1 MVNQKL
7 LSKFRDILR
16 RENLKYTPQ
25 RVVVL
30 EEVLRDQGHRECEDI
45 YLSLRQKGSH
55 VSRATVYRTMDI
67 LVKNGYAR
75 KMEIGDGRA
84 RYESKIGSHH
94 HDHLICTSCGKI
106 IEFVNDDLERLQE
119 KISTKFHF
127 RLDSHVMTLFGA
139 CGDCL
144 NK

>member
-1 MVNQKL
+1 MANQEL

-16 RENLKYTPQ
+16 REGLKYTSQ

-30 EEVLRDQGHRECEDI
+30 KEVLKDRGHRDCEDI
-45 YLSLRQKGSH
+45 YLALKQSGGH

-75 KMEIGDGRA
+75 KMEIGDGRT
-84 RYESKIGSHH
+84 RYESKMGSPH

-106 IEFVNDDLERLQE
+106 VEFLDQDVEDLQE
-119 KISTKFHF
+119 KIAKHYHF
-127 RLDSHVMTLFGA
+127 TLQRHIHQLFGV
-139 CGDCL
+139 CKKCR
-144 NK
+144 